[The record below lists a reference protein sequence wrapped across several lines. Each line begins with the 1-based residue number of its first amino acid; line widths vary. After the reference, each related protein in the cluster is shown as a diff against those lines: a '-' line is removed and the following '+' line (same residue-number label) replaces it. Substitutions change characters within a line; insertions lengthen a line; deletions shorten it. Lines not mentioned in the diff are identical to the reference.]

1 MSMVIE
7 NTAYRLRVRSDN
19 GLVLVGQRAYLS
31 QGVTLRGRKWYKDMR
46 WFAFVYYSQ
55 GRSKQTFPGIPSE
68 CMSKKELLSAII
80 QHPQFTKASQELK
93 S

>member
-1 MSMVIE
+1 MNMVLE
-7 NTAYRLRVRSDN
+7 NTAYRVSIRANN
-19 GLVLVGQRAYLS
+19 GQILHCQRTYLS

-46 WFAFVYYSQ
+46 WFAFVYYNQ

-68 CMSKKELLSAII
+68 CMSKKELLAAIMK
-80 QHPQFTKASQELK
+80 HPQFTKASQELK